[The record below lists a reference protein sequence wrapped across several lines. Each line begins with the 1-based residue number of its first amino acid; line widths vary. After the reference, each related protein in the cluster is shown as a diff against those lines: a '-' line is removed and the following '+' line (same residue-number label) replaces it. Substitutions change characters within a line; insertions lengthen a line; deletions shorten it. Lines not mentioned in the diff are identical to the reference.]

1 MCRFSDQTRQW
12 MEINDLADLE
22 RKIGLYR
29 AMFYWNI
36 CSDRSSN
43 YIKTTSLRIELIAG
57 GLNRMQEDY
66 VIEKIE
72 PNIYREVRLAS
83 LLSSFI

>member
-1 MCRFSDQTRQW
+1 
-12 MEINDLADLE
+12 MEINDLADME

-29 AMFYWNI
+29 AMFYWNT

-57 GLNRMQEDY
+57 GLNRYQEDY

-72 PNIYREVRLAS
+72 PNMYREVTNSINKRAVYLI
-83 LLSSFI
+83 LIEG